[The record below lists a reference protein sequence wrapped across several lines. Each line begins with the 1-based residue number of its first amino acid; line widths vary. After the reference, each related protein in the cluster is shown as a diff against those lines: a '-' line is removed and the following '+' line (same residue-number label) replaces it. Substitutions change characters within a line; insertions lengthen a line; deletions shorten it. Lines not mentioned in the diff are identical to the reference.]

1 MFSCRRDFDL
11 DEHLAALP
19 KCDIEVLS
27 RRKKELR
34 RDSGSSSGKQDSKG
48 DESGTESEHAGA
60 SESTEENGVR
70 EEWPSGEEEEEEAGP
85 KKDKRKRRK
94 GGGLVEEDF
103 PSSLATLADIALSQ
117 KEKMQD

>member
-1 MFSCRRDFDL
+1 MR
-11 DEHLAALP
+11 LP
-19 KCDIEVLS
+19 LTQS
-27 RRKKELR
+27 YARA
-34 RDSGSSSGKQDSKG
+34 DSKG

-70 EEWPSGEEEEEEAGP
+70 EEWPSGEEEEEGSEEAGPTSP

-94 GGGLVEEDF
+94 GGGLMEEDF